1 MSVIQ
6 ATSAGVKDMADGSL
20 RITIEFDPRFAK
32 DAFALF
38 GARGTPVALAALT
51 QQATIAHA
59 QADVLTQAA
68 KTSPK
73 FEPAREANQ
82 LAQKMMIDGYFRNP
96 KLWAA
101 MDSAKIYTQAE
112 HKKYIE
118 RMECERPT
126 PAGNIKGG
134 QDVNCEGDV
143 VLHHVRTA
151 ANAGTGIKPAHWY
164 GVALCNCHHNIAHKH
179 LDRAGAQDLLSIAVK
194 TTADQMKEAL
204 KHHLGLAS
212 LADITIQQLNAF
224 ELAIGL

>member
-59 QADVLTQAA
+59 QAEAVA
-68 KTSPK
+68 PK
-73 FEPAREANQ
+73 PAPNQ

-101 MDSAKIYTQAE
+101 MDNAKIYTQAE
-112 HKKYIE
+112 HKRYIE

-126 PAGNIKGG
+126 PAGNIEGG
-134 QDVNCEGDV
+134 QDINCEGDV

-164 GVALCNCHHNIAHKH
+164 GVPLCNCHHNIAHKH
-179 LDRAGAQDLLSIAVK
+179 LDRTGNQDLLSIAVK

-224 ELAIGL
+224 ELAVGV

>member
-1 MSVIQ
+1 MSVLQ
-6 ATSAGVKDMADGSL
+6 GSSAGVKDLADGSL

-68 KTSPK
+68 KASPK
-73 FEPAREANQ
+73 FEPAREPNQ

-101 MDSAKIYTQAE
+101 MDSAKIYTQAT
-112 HKKYIE
+112 HKQYIE

-126 PAGNIKGG
+126 PASCNSNDI
-134 QDVNCEGDV
+134 NCEGDI

-164 GVALCNCHHNIAHKH
+164 GVPLCNCHHNIAHKH
-179 LDRAGAQDLLSIAVK
+179 LDRAGNQDLLSIAVK
-194 TTADQMKEAL
+194 TTAERMKEAL

-212 LADITIQQLNAF
+212 LADITIQQLTAF
-224 ELAIGL
+224 ELAVGV